1 MFHSQIQTNTH
12 LLITKYDSNLQMM
25 LTSDGINLVFMQGWR
40 FVLGVPGCV
49 MQNCSAW
56 EAAVTLLGLFAPAS
70 TLCILAELVGSESLA
85 DGVLTFQGW
94 IFLDSTAGCSIYV
107 ISIFIMFCHGKQ
119 NKPNLELYN
128 NTCAKSFALPGVP
141 WLKIPNLKYCR
152 RIFFLLICMWSR
164 RCGAN
169 LSLWNFIHL
178 SELHII
184 SRDYLNCILPGW
196 IAEIIFLT
204 WMSVGFLLYFNFS
217 HLSECLS
224 NCLN

>member
-1 MFHSQIQTNTH
+1 
-12 LLITKYDSNLQMM
+12 MM
-25 LTSDGINLVFMQGWR
+25 LTSDGISLGFIQGWR
-40 FVLGVPGCV
+40 FILGVPGCV

-56 EAAVTLLGLFAPAS
+56 EAAVTLLGLFAPADTS
-70 TLCILAELVGSESLA
+70 CILAELVGWESLA

-94 IFLDSTAGCSIYV
+94 IFLDGTVGCPINV
-107 ISIFIMFCHGKQ
+107 VSIFIMFCHGKQ
-119 NKPNLELYN
+119 NKKLELYD
-128 NTCAKSFALPGVP
+128 NTCVKSFALPGMP
-141 WLKIPNLKYCR
+141 WLKIPNLRYDR

-164 RCGAN
+164 RCGAD

-184 SRDYLNCILPGW
+184 SRDYLNCILPGC
-196 IAEIIFLT
+196 IAEMIFLI
-204 WMSVGFLLYFNFS
+204 WMSVGFLLYFSFSS